1 MPLFDMSVGMNLS
14 LMWAQHAAVIQECI
28 FSERISCKSKIRNV
42 DPLLFFFFLNFF
54 FVYRFRFFLFCLFC
68 LLEFLLLVYFF
79 KRYVL
84 LSAKHLLPCSHNDLV
99 L

>member
-14 LMWAQHAAVIQECI
+14 LMWAQHAAFIQECI

-42 DPLLFFFFLNFF
+42 DPLLVFFNCF
-54 FVYRFRFFLFCLFC
+54 FVYRFRFFLFCLF
-68 LLEFLLLVYFF
+68 LFVEFLLLVYFF

-84 LSAKHLLPCSHNDLV
+84 LSAKHLPPCSHNDLV